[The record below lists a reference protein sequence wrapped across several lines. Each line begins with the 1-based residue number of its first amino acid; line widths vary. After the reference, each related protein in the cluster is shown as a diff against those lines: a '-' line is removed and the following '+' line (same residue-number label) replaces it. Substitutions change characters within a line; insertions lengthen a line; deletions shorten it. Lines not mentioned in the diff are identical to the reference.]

1 MVNIEELGLSD
12 EQLDGIRAHLSA
24 VDMAARIDTVYR
36 ALALRLGHAD
46 LLFIAHG
53 IYRAVAAM
61 ELEQG
66 SNPYFEFI
74 RGSAVAAQTAV
85 PSVKQP
91 SEETERL
98 VADAVSYMRAALGGI
113 GLDTPLRL
121 GVAEKILQC
130 FAGEIVPSDDE
141 MLSEVLSKT
150 PHGIMDT
157 AAAMLNAT
165 KQFAA
170 DAAK

>member
-1 MVNIEELGLSD
+1 MNIEELGLSD
-12 EQLDGIRAHLSA
+12 ERLEWLRAHLSA
-24 VDMAARIDTVYR
+24 VDMFARIDTVCR

-61 ELEQG
+61 DLEEG
-66 SNPYFEFI
+66 GNPYFEFI
-74 RGSAVAAQTAV
+74 RGSAMAAQAAV
-85 PSVKQP
+85 PAVKQP

-98 VADAVSYMRAALGGI
+98 VADSVSFMRNALGGV

-130 FAGEIVPSDDE
+130 LAGEVIPSDDE
-141 MLSEVLSKT
+141 TLATVLAAS
-150 PHGIMDT
+150 PSGIKAT
-157 AAAMLNAT
+157 ATAMLNAT
-165 KQFAA
+165 KQFA
-170 DAAK
+170 DEAAK